1 MKKLFGKN
9 LIPLLFPVI
18 VWGCTALQRAA
29 HGDFTGAA
37 VEGGKAVVGTG
48 IRMIEKYCED
58 TDQVNISQEYY
69 VGRGS
74 AANVFS
80 KYKRVH
86 DPALERYVRKVGET
100 VGRAAKSSG
109 AVGLDGAALQEPYKG
124 YFFAVIEDR
133 HVNAFSAPGGFVFIT
148 TAALR
153 AMKTEDEL
161 ACVLAHEIGHVMDRH
176 GIRYV
181 LEQQKFSIPFEAVGE
196 EVAARSPELVGKYAK
211 QFTGM
216 CGELATKAAGGLGT
230 EYELK
235 ADELGAKF
243 AANAGYDPQGLI
255 EFIKRTRHGE
265 DLK

>member
-1 MKKLFGKN
+1 MKRLFGRN
-9 LIPLLFPVI
+9 LIPLLFPLVI
-18 VWGCTALQRAA
+18 WGCTALQKAA
-29 HGDFTGAA
+29 RGDFSGAA
-37 VEGGKAVVGTG
+37 VEGGKAVVSTG
-48 IRMIEKYCED
+48 IRMIEKYCEN

-69 VGRGS
+69 IGRGAS
-74 AANVFS
+74 ANVFA

-86 DPALERYVRKVGET
+86 DPALQRYVRRVGET
-100 VGRAAKSSG
+100 VGRAAKASG
-109 AVGLDGAALQEPYKG
+109 ANGLDGATLQEPYKG

-133 HVNAFSAPGGFVFIT
+133 HVNAFSAPGGFVFVT

-153 AMKTEDEL
+153 AMKNEDEL
-161 ACVLAHEIGHVMDRH
+161 ACVLGHEIGHVMDRH

-181 LEQQKFSIPFEAVGE
+181 LDQQKFAIPFEAVGE

-216 CGELATKAAGGLGT
+216 CGDLATKAAGGMGT
-230 EYELK
+230 DYELK

-243 AANAGYDPQGLI
+243 AARAGYDPNGLI

>member
-1 MKKLFGKN
+1 MKRLFSRN
-9 LIPLLFPVI
+9 LIPLAFPLL
-18 VWGCTALQRAA
+18 VWGCTALQQAA
-29 HGDFTGAA
+29 RGNFTGAA

-69 VGRGS
+69 IGRGS

-86 DPALERYVRKVGET
+86 DQGLERYVRRVGET

-109 AVGLDGAALQEPYKG
+109 AKGLDNSTLQEPFKG

-153 AMKTEDEL
+153 AMKNEDEL
-161 ACVLAHEIGHVMDRH
+161 ACVLGHEIGHIMDRH
-176 GIRYV
+176 GIKYV
-181 LEQQKFSIPFEAVGE
+181 LQQNKFNIPFEAVGE

-216 CGELATKAAGGLGT
+216 CGELASKAAGGLGSD
-230 EYELK
+230 YELK

-243 AANAGYDPQGLI
+243 AANAGYDPAGLI